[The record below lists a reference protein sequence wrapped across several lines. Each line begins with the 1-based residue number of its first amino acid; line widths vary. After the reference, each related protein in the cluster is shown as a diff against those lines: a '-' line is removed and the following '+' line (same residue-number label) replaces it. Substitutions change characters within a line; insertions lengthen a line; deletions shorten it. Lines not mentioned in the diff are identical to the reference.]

1 MTGTSIGSFPR
12 KTDHGAARAGEF
24 PAFAA
29 ARHAFFALLIGAA
42 FAACLASGQPSQAVL
57 PEDQR
62 TQWFEDARFGLF
74 LHWGGYSVIGRDE
87 WARELFHIPR
97 AEYDGY
103 VRRLN
108 PVHYDPAAW
117 VKLAK
122 NAGARYMVITSKHHE
137 GFSMFRTRESDY
149 GIAMTPYE
157 GDPLKMLAAAAKR
170 NDMRLGFYYSIMDWH
185 HPDYLPKRAWEPP
198 ANPNARPSLDRY
210 IDDFAKKQI
219 RELLTGYGDVAVMWF
234 DGQWEHT
241 SAEMHSDEIYEMI
254 RSLQPNT
261 LINDRLFHGPARH
274 HGDFG
279 TPEQFVPATG
289 LTDDAGHRILWEAC
303 ATINTESWGY
313 NKYETEFKTPRDLI
327 RMLIEVASKGGNLL
341 LNVGPMPDGRIQD
354 EFVTRLNA
362 MGEWMRANGA
372 AIYGTKASPFPRLPF
387 FGRATQKGN
396 VVYLHVFQWPA
407 DGKLRVPGLRNLI
420 HSAKLLADPDS
431 VLEVRREQN
440 EIVIALPKD
449 PPNDVASVVVLT
461 LDGAPDP
468 LPWSL
473 RPDDRGVITLGMESA
488 EIESNLGQRAKK
500 ENVLG
505 HVFLTNWTRTAD
517 VPSWVIRVPYDG
529 LYNVRLSYAAGKE
542 KAGAEFTVETGASRV
557 AAKVE
562 NTGGDYVF
570 KRVGIGQMELKAGEQ
585 TVRVK
590 RAVSD
595 GAEPM
600 KLERVVFTP
609 AA

>member
-1 MTGTSIGSFPR
+1 MTGTSVRSF
-12 KTDHGAARAGEF
+12 
-24 PAFAA
+24 
-29 ARHAFFALLIGAA
+29 LIAAA
-42 FAACLASGQPSQAVL
+42 FAARLTCAQPSIAVV

-62 TQWFEDARFGLF
+62 TQWFEDARFGIF
-74 LHWGGYSVIGRDE
+74 IHWGGYSVIGRDE
-87 WARELFHIPR
+87 WAREMFHIPQ
-97 AEYDGY
+97 AEYDTY

-108 PVHYDPAAW
+108 PVHYDPVAW
-117 VKLAK
+117 VRLAK

-137 GFSMFRTRESDY
+137 GFSMFRSRVSDY

-157 GDPLKMLAAAAKR
+157 GDPLKMLADAAKR

-185 HPDYLPKRAWEPP
+185 HPDYLPKRSWEP
-198 ANPNARPSLDRY
+198 ANPEVHGDLDRY
-210 IDDFAKKQI
+210 INDFAKKQI
-219 RELLTGYGDVAVMWF
+219 QELLTGYGDVAVMWF

-261 LINDRLFHGPARH
+261 LINDRLFHGPSQH

-289 LTDDAGHRILWEAC
+289 LTDAAGRPIPWEAC
-303 ATINTESWGY
+303 ATINTSSWGY
-313 NKYETEFKTPRDLI
+313 NKYETEFKTSRDLI

-362 MGEWMRANGA
+362 MGVWMKENGE

-396 VVYLHVFQWPA
+396 VVYLHVFQWPS
-407 DGKLRVPGLRNLI
+407 DGTLRVPGLRNI
-420 HSAKLLADPDS
+420 VESAKLLADPGS
-431 VLEVRREQN
+431 SLPVRREEN
-440 EIVIALPKD
+440 EFVISLPKD
-449 PPNDVASVVVLT
+449 PPNDVASVVALT
-461 LDGAPDP
+461 LDGAPDA

-473 RPDDRGVITLGMESA
+473 RPDERGVITLGVESA
-488 EIESNLGQRAKK
+488 EIESKLGQRAKK

-517 VPSWVIRVPYDG
+517 VPSWMVNVPHDG
-529 LYNVRLSYAAGKE
+529 LYNMRLSYAAGSDKS
-542 KAGAEFTVETGASRV
+542 GAEFTVEAGASTV
-557 AAKVE
+557 SGKVE

-570 KRVGIGQMELKAGEQ
+570 KLVRAGQIRLKAGEQ
-585 TVRVK
+585 TVRII
-590 RAVSD
+590 RTGRD

-600 KLERVVFTP
+600 KLERVVFSP
-609 AA
+609 AS

>member
-1 MTGTSIGSFPR
+1 MTRNIRS
-12 KTDHGAARAGEF
+12 
-24 PAFAA
+24 
-29 ARHAFFALLIGAA
+29 LLIAAA
-42 FAACLASGQPSQAVL
+42 FAACLASAQPAQAVV

-74 LHWGGYSVIGRDE
+74 IHWGGYSVIGRNE
-87 WARELFHIPR
+87 WAREMFHIPQ
-97 AEYDGY
+97 AEYDTY

-108 PVHYDPAAW
+108 PVHYDPTAW

-137 GFSMFRTRESDY
+137 GFAMFRSRVSDY
-149 GIAMTPYE
+149 GIAMTPYQ
-157 GDPLKMLAAAAKR
+157 GDPLKMLADAAKR

-185 HPDYLPKRAWEPP
+185 HPDYLPKRAWEP
-198 ANPNARPSLDRY
+198 AASPNAHPDLDRY
-210 IDDFAKKQI
+210 IDEFAKKQI

-234 DGQWEHT
+234 DGQWEHSST
-241 SAEMHSDEIYEMI
+241 EMHSDEIYEMI
-254 RSLQPNT
+254 RSLQPNA
-261 LINDRLFHGPARH
+261 LINDRLFHGASRH
-274 HGDFG
+274 QGDFG

-289 LTDDAGHRILWEAC
+289 VTDAAGRHILWEAC
-303 ATINTESWGY
+303 ATINTDSWGY
-313 NKYETEFKTPRDLI
+313 NKYETEFKTSRDLI
-327 RMLIEVASKGGNLL
+327 RMLIEVVSKGGNLL

-362 MGEWMRANGA
+362 VGDWMRQNGV

-387 FGRATQKGN
+387 LGRATQKGN

-407 DGKLRVPGLRNLI
+407 DGKLRVPGLRNI
-420 HSAKLLADPDS
+420 VHSAKLLADPNS
-431 VLEVRREQN
+431 ALPVRREQN
-440 EIVIALPKD
+440 EIVISLPKD
-449 PPNDVASVVVLT
+449 PPDEVASVVALA

-473 RPDDRGVITLGMESA
+473 RPDERGVIALGVESA

-517 VPSWVIRVPYDG
+517 IPSWIVQVPHDG
-529 LYNVRLSYAAGKE
+529 LYNVRLSYAAGRE
-542 KAGAEFTVETGASRV
+542 KAGAEFTVETGDSRV
-557 AAKVE
+557 SAKVE
-562 NTGGDYVF
+562 NTGGDEVF
-570 KRVGIGQMELKAGEQ
+570 KTVDVGQMELKAGER

-590 RAVSD
+590 RTGRD

-600 KLERVVFTP
+600 KLERVVFKP